1 MKKIICFCLLMVCV
15 AIADAQDSAERVAL
29 KNVSVARS
37 DGQLFVS
44 IDMDVSSL
52 SLRSEEE
59 LVLTPGLKAE
69 GNRSRALPVVW
80 LAGRNRYYRHLR
92 NNGRIRSAA
101 DGTLYNINEVKE
113 IHYRMTVPYE
123 EWMEHAELTL
133 DEDVCGCCSRV
144 LLSAGRLLSSLD
156 FAPKVFTPQFVYIRP
171 VVEAVKTRELKGTA
185 YIDFPVNRTEIRE
198 DYRNN
203 PSELKKI
210 RHSIEAVKEDA
221 DTKITSISIKGY
233 ASPEGSY
240 ANNARLAKGR
250 TEALKEYVQRLYDF
264 PASVFTTAFE
274 PEDWEGLKRC
284 VESSSLAARQDILDL
299 IASEQDP
306 DRKEQA
312 IRRDHPSDY
321 AYLLKEVYPG
331 LRHSDYVV
339 EYVVRAYT
347 DVEEAKRILRTSP
360 GKLSL
365 QELYMIAAS
374 YPQGSEEYN
383 EVFEAAV
390 HLYPE
395 DTTANLNAANV
406 AMVRRDYVSAG
417 KYLMK
422 AGTDGHAEY
431 ARGVLAALQGD
442 YDSARVLLEKA
453 KRQGINEA
461 EAALEQIDRITE

>member
-1 MKKIICFCLLMVCV
+1 MKKKILCFCLLLVCV
-15 AIADAQDSAERVAL
+15 AMADAQDTAERVIV
-29 KNVSVARS
+29 KNVSVARGE
-37 DGQLFVS
+37 GQLFIS
-44 IDMDVSSL
+44 MDMDVSAL

-59 LVLTPGLKAE
+59 LVLTPGLKAKDD
-69 GNRSRALPVVW
+69 RAKALPLVR
-80 LAGRNRYYRHLR
+80 LTGHNRYYHRLR
-92 NNGRIRSAA
+92 NGFRHYVTDES
-101 DGTLYNINEVKE
+101 LYNINKVKE
-113 IHYRMTVPYE
+113 IHYRMQVPYE
-123 EWMEHAELTL
+123 EWMERADLTL

-144 LLSAGRLLSSLD
+144 LLSNDRLLTSLD
-156 FAPKVFTPQFVYIRP
+156 FAPKVFTPQFVYGRP
-171 VVEAVKTRELKGTA
+171 VVEAVKTRELKGSA

-198 DYRNN
+198 DYRRN
-203 PSELKKI
+203 PSELEKI
-210 RHSIEAVKEDA
+210 RRSIETVKEDT

-264 PASVFTTAFE
+264 PASVFATAFE

-284 VESSSLAARQDILDL
+284 VESSSLAGRQDILDL
-299 IASEQDP
+299 IATDQEP

-312 IRRDHPSDY
+312 IRHAHPADY
-321 AYLLKEVYPG
+321 AYLLKEVYPA

-347 DVEEAKRILRTSP
+347 DVEEAKRIFRTSP

-365 QELYMIAAS
+365 QELYMIAAG

-406 AMVRRDYVSAG
+406 AMVRRDYASAG

-453 KRQGINEA
+453 KREGINEA

>member
-1 MKKIICFCLLMVCV
+1 MKKILCFCLLLMCV
-15 AIADAQDSAERVAL
+15 GVVGAQDSTGKVAV

-37 DGQLFVS
+37 EGQLFVS
-44 IDMDVSSL
+44 IDLDASSL

-59 LVLTPGLKAE
+59 LVLTPALKAE
-69 GNRSRALPVVW
+69 GDRVGALPVVR
-80 LAGRNRYYRHLR
+80 LAGRNRYYRCLR
-92 NNGRIRSAA
+92 VHGVSSAT
-101 DGTLYNINEVKE
+101 GESLYNVKTMKE
-113 IHYRMTVPYE
+113 IHYRAMIPYE
-123 EWMEHAELTL
+123 GWMERADLIL

-144 LLSAGRLLSSLD
+144 LLSNDRLLTSLD
-156 FAPKVFTPQFVYIRP
+156 FAPKTFTPQFVYVQP
-171 VVEAVKTRELKGTA
+171 VVEAVKTRELKGSA

-198 DYRNN
+198 DYRRN

-210 RHSIEAVKEDA
+210 RRSIEAVKEDA

-264 PASVFTTAFE
+264 PASVFTTASE
-274 PEDWEGLKRC
+274 PEDWEGLKRS
-284 VESSSLAARQDILDL
+284 VESSSLAGRREILDL
-299 IASEQDP
+299 IATDQDP

-312 IRRDHPSDY
+312 IRRAHPSDY

-347 DVEEAKRILRTSP
+347 DIEEAKRILQTSP

-365 QELYMIAAS
+365 QELYMIAAG

-383 EVFEAAV
+383 DVFETAV
-390 HLYPE
+390 RLYPE
-395 DTTANLNAANV
+395 DPTANLNAANV
-406 AMVRRDYVSAG
+406 AMARRDYVAAG

-422 AGTDGHAEY
+422 AGTGGHAEY
-431 ARGVLAALQGD
+431 ARGMLAALQGD
-442 YDSARVLLEKA
+442 YDLARISLEKA
-453 KRQGINEA
+453 KGQGINEA
-461 EAALEQIDRITE
+461 ETALEQIKRITK